1 MHEALLGDLTVI
13 LLTAA
18 VVTILCRKLH
28 QPVVLGY
35 LLAGMVVGPNTP
47 PHTLIHDEATIK
59 TLAELGVVMLMF
71 SLGLH
76 FSVRR
81 LLKVGSSAVAGATA
95 EFLLMMALGYGIGSL
110 FGWSRMDSIFLGA
123 ILSISST
130 TIIVK
135 AITELGKL
143 KERFVDIVFGILI
156 VEDLAAV
163 AMLAILSG
171 IAMTGS
177 ASVTDLASTMTNLA
191 FFITVMLVLGYLL
204 VPRLL
209 NMIHHYRS
217 DEIMVVTALA
227 LCYGSAMLAHKLGF
241 SVALGA
247 FAMGAII
254 AESRHG
260 AKIEELSAPIRDLF
274 SAVFF
279 VSIGMLIDF
288 EVLAQYAL
296 PIVVITFAV
305 IGGKVLACSLG
316 TLAAG
321 NSVRKSLLVGFS
333 LAQIG
338 EFSFIIAQVGATHDA
353 TSNFLYPIAVAV
365 SAITTFTTP
374 YLIKGADGIAGHA
387 ARFLPQSLAD
397 TTSLYAK
404 LEPESS
410 PMDAMLLVLRREL
423 RRSLLQI
430 LINTVLI
437 GALFAAASALS
448 DSFPTLDAQI
458 PARFGGMRAV
468 LWTTALLFSL
478 PLMVAVFRKLQ
489 AITMM
494 LAEIA
499 VPHQLPDER
508 KYQLRRVVSRMLL
521 IVLTA
526 LLGLS
531 FLLMGASLLPPWPV
545 LVVIAGIFAVVL
557 WRLWGHF
564 VRVYAR
570 AQFALRETL
579 SEPANPHHQAAAQ
592 ALPHLLAGARLS
604 RATIVEGAAAIGK
617 MIRELEIRQQSGASI
632 IAIERSDG
640 PVLNP
645 GPHEE
650 LRAAD
655 IVYLLGTEDEC
666 LAAEA
671 ILAGNHPH

>member
-1 MHEALLGDLTVI
+1 MHDALLGDLTLI

-18 VVTILCRKLH
+18 LVTILCRKLH

-35 LLAGMVVGPNTP
+35 LLAGMVVGPHTP
-47 PHTLIHDEATIK
+47 PYNLIHDEATIE

-76 FSVRR
+76 FSVRK

-95 EFLLMMALGYGIGSL
+95 EIILMMALGFGIGRA
-110 FGWSRMDSIFLGA
+110 FGWSNMDSLFLGA

-163 AMLAILSG
+163 VMLAVLSG

-177 ASVTDLASTMTNLA
+177 ASMSDLASTMANLA
-191 FFITVMLVLGYLL
+191 FFITVVLVLGYLL

-209 NMIHHYRS
+209 NMIHRYRS

-227 LCYGSAMLAHKLGF
+227 LCYGSALLAQMLGF

-260 AKIEELSAPIRDLF
+260 AKVEELSAPIRDLF

-288 EVLAQYAL
+288 QILWEYAV
-296 PIVVITFAV
+296 PIAVITVAV
-305 IGGKVLACSLG
+305 IGGKILSCSLG

-338 EFSFIIAQVGATHDA
+338 EFSFIIASLGKSHNA
-353 TSNFLYPIAVAV
+353 TSEFLYPIAVAV

-374 YLIKGADGIAGHA
+374 YLIKGADGFATRA
-387 ARFLPQSLAD
+387 SELLPQSLAD
-397 TTSLYAK
+397 TTHVYAK
-404 LEPESS
+404 LAPETSA
-410 PMDAMLLVLRREL
+410 MDAMMLVLRREL

-430 LINTVLI
+430 LINIVLI
-437 GALFAAASALS
+437 GAMFAAASGLS
-448 DSFPTLDAQI
+448 ESFPAMDLMI
-458 PARFGGMRAV
+458 PAQLGGMRSV
-468 LWTTALLFSL
+468 LWATALLLSM

-489 AITMM
+489 AIAMM
-494 LAEIA
+494 LAEIS
-499 VPHQLPDER
+499 VPQHLPNER
-508 KYQLRRVVSRMLL
+508 KYHLRRVVSRMLL
-521 IVLTA
+521 TVLTG
-526 LLGLS
+526 LLGIA

-545 LVVIAGIFAVVL
+545 MAVIFGVFAIVL

-564 VRVYAR
+564 VRVYSR
-570 AQFALRETL
+570 AQVALRETL
-579 SEPANPHHQAAAQ
+579 SEPADAHRQPAS
-592 ALPHLLAGARLS
+592 ALQYLLEGARLGQ
-604 RATIVEGAAAIGK
+604 ATIAPGTASDGK
-617 MIRELEIRQQSGASI
+617 MIRELEIRQRSGASI
-632 IAIERSDG
+632 IAIKRTEG

-650 LRAAD
+650 LRAND
-655 IVYLLGTEDEC
+655 IVYLLGSEEQC
-666 LAAEA
+666 AAAEA
-671 ILAGNHPH
+671 LLLARG